1 MLLIMTSNA
10 LVILVILLILTGVLC
25 VLMYKTVENFK
36 LVSPTVDSVKKE
48 IPLVV
53 HQVYTQ
59 GFEEIPECVR
69 QVMKRNQKSNP
80 DYEFRLYD
88 MGQMKEYLQKNTTP
102 ILLETF
108 NLINPTCH
116 ACIADL
122 FRYVVIYYEGGIY
135 LDIKTEINTPLRDW
149 VNNDIHL
156 SMWPWFTH
164 STLEKYYPNDFVFK
178 TKNRELNQSVLMY
191 PPKHPVLAMVI
202 DKVVR
207 NIQNSHINNDSKQ
220 HVLEI
225 TGPHVY
231 TEVIANN
238 INRYDF
244 IVHQSNDV
252 MFDGHI
258 IYDGTKGEYHKN
270 LKKQG
275 NSWQQNTEK
284 KIL

>member
-1 MLLIMTSNA
+1 MTYKVLIVVLTVLLSMLI
-10 LVILVILLILTGVLC
+10 
-25 VLMYKTVENFK
+25 YKQVENFE
-36 LVSPTVDSVKKE
+36 LLSPTVDNVKQK

-88 MGQMKEYLQKNTTP
+88 MEQMKQYLRKNTAP
-102 ILLETF
+102 ILLDTF

-116 ACIADL
+116 ACIADF

-149 VNNDIHL
+149 VHNDIHL
-156 SMWPWFTH
+156 SMWPWSSH
-164 STLEKYYPNDFVFK
+164 SALKKHYPDNFVFH

-191 PPKHPVLAMVI
+191 PPKHPVLAKVI
-202 DKVVR
+202 KKVIR
-207 NIQNSHINNDSKQ
+207 NIQKAHKKKNKKQ
-220 HVLEI
+220 NVLEI

-238 INRYDF
+238 INRYNF
-244 IVHQSNDV
+244 IVHQSNDE
-252 MFDGHI
+252 MFDGNI
-258 IYDGTKGEYHKN
+258 IYDGTKGEYHKYI
-270 LKKQG
+270 KQHG
-275 NSWQQNTEK
+275 NSWQQHTGK

>member
-1 MLLIMTSNA
+1 MTYKVLI
-10 LVILVILLILTGVLC
+10 VILTVLLCMLV
-25 VLMYKTVENFK
+25 YKQVEHVE
-36 LVSPTVDSVKKE
+36 LLSPTVDNVKKE

-69 QVMKRNQKSNP
+69 QVMKRNQNSNP
-80 DYEFRLYD
+80 EYEFRLYD
-88 MGQMKEYLQKNTTP
+88 MGQMKEYLRKHTTP

-116 ACIADL
+116 ACIADF

-149 VNNDIHL
+149 VHNDIHL
-156 SMWPWFTH
+156 SMWPWFSH

-191 PPKHPVLAMVI
+191 PAKHPVLAKVI
-202 DKVVR
+202 KKVVR
-207 NIQNSHINNDSKQ
+207 NIQNAHKNKDLKQ
-220 HVLEI
+220 YVLEI

-231 TEVIANN
+231 TEVVANN
-238 INRYDF
+238 IDRYDF
-244 IVHQSNDV
+244 VIHQSNDD

-258 IYDGTKGEYHKN
+258 IYDGTKGKYHEHIKQ
-270 LKKQG
+270 QG
-275 NSWQQNTEK
+275 NSWQQNTGN

>member
-1 MLLIMTSNA
+1 MTYTVLIVVLTVLLCMLIY
-10 LVILVILLILTGVLC
+10 
-25 VLMYKTVENFK
+25 YKQVESFES
-36 LVSPTVDSVKKE
+36 VSTTVDSVKKK

-88 MGQMKEYLQKNTTP
+88 MGQMKEYLRKYTTP

-116 ACIADL
+116 ACIADF

-149 VNNDIHL
+149 VHNDIHL
-156 SMWPWFTH
+156 SMWPWFSH
-164 STLEKYYPNDFVFK
+164 STLEKYYPKDFVFK

-191 PPKHPVLAMVI
+191 PPKHPVLAQVI
-202 DKVVR
+202 KKVVR
-207 NIQNSHINNDSKQ
+207 NIQNAHQNKYLKQ
-220 HVLEI
+220 YVLEI

-231 TEVIANN
+231 TEVVANN
-238 INRYDF
+238 IDRYDF
-244 IVHQSNDV
+244 VIHQSNDE

-258 IYDGTKGEYHKN
+258 LYDGTKGEYHKHI
-270 LKKQG
+270 KRQG
-275 NSWQQNTEK
+275 NSWQQNTGK

>member
-1 MLLIMTSNA
+1 MTYTVLIVVLTVLLCMLIY
-10 LVILVILLILTGVLC
+10 
-25 VLMYKTVENFK
+25 YKQVESFE
-36 LVSPTVDSVKKE
+36 LVSPTVNSVKKK

-88 MGQMKEYLQKNTTP
+88 MGQMKEYLRKYTTP

-116 ACIADL
+116 ACIADF

-149 VNNDIHL
+149 VHNDIHL
-156 SMWPWFTH
+156 SMWPWFSH
-164 STLEKYYPNDFVFK
+164 STLEKYYPKDFVFK

-191 PPKHPVLAMVI
+191 PPKHPVLAQVI
-202 DKVVR
+202 KKVVR
-207 NIQNSHINNDSKQ
+207 NIQNAHQNKYLKQ
-220 HVLEI
+220 YVLEI

-231 TEVIANN
+231 TEVVANN
-238 INRYDF
+238 IDRYDF
-244 IVHQSNDV
+244 VIHQSNDE

-258 IYDGTKGEYHKN
+258 LYDGTKGEYHKHI
-270 LKKQG
+270 KRQG
-275 NSWQQNTEK
+275 NSWQQNTGK